1 MYKLAA
7 PLLVLAG
14 LLTGCAA
21 SQPPGAEIP
30 WRSDASINVG
40 KYRLAARATMTEE
53 DVVSV
58 ELRFVRVGDPSRIIA
73 TPSLLVRTGDTGEV
87 VVDDGSTA
95 VSAVVKTD
103 PSGSKVM
110 IEIDASITENGITR
124 SQPRIRFAIDSRSTE
139 ASMVSN
145 PAS

>member
-21 SQPPGAEIP
+21 SQPPGAELP

-40 KYRLAARATMTEE
+40 QYRLAARATMTEE

-58 ELRFVRVGDPSRIIA
+58 ELQFVRVGDPSRIIA

-103 PSGSKVM
+103 PSGSKLM

-124 SQPRIRFAIDSRSTE
+124 SQPRIRFAIESWSTE
-139 ASMVSN
+139 VSMVSN

>member
-21 SQPPGAEIP
+21 SQPPGAELP

-40 KYRLAARATMTEE
+40 QYRLAARATMTEE

-58 ELRFVRVGDPSRIIA
+58 ELQFVRVGDPSRIIA

-103 PSGSKVM
+103 PSGSKLM

-124 SQPRIRFAIDSRSTE
+124 SQPRIRFAIESWSTE
-139 ASMVSN
+139 VSMVSD
-145 PAS
+145 PAA